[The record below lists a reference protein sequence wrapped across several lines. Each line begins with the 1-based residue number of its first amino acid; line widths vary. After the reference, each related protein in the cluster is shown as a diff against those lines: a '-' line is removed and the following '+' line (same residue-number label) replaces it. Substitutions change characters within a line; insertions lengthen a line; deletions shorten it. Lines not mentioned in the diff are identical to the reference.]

1 MFKDKKIVI
10 AIVVILAL
18 LLISIIYIKVQDS
31 RTPRGKAAE
40 TKMGKIISTVT
51 AIGIVEASS
60 ASLGSDTSGRVSWI
74 GIKDGNKVK
83 SGDIL
88 IKLEGYDKAER
99 DLQRTRRLYKSGFAS
114 KADLEKAELMADS
127 LSIKSPINGIV
138 SKVDAKVGESV
149 IPGSEIV
156 SIVNPS
162 DMWIEIQI
170 DEIDIAEVSVGQ
182 KVEIYTDAYP
192 DESFL
197 GRITWK
203 SPEAELKRVAG
214 RIKVDEEDMVFRAKV
229 ILLSGQKVLKP
240 GMSIHGE
247 IITHLKEDV
256 LVVPREA
263 IFTSDGKSYVFAVEK
278 GRAKKKVVALG
289 LRDPDN
295 VEVEKG
301 LKVGEIVAVSNLE
314 KLKDGG
320 RVKIE

>member
-1 MFKDKKIVI
+1 MFKDKKIIITIVI
-10 AIVVILAL
+10 ILIVMVILAV
-18 LLISIIYIKVQDS
+18 YINVRER
-31 RTPRGKAAE
+31 RTPRIKVAQV
-40 TKMGKIISTVT
+40 KMGKIISTV
-51 AIGIVEASS
+51 AAPGMVEASS
-60 ASLGSDTSGRVSWI
+60 APLGADTSGRVSWI
-74 GIKDGNKVK
+74 GVNDGNKVK

-88 IKLEGYDKAER
+88 IKLEGYDKAEKDFR
-99 DLQRTRRLYKSGFAS
+99 RTKRLYENGFAS

-127 LSIKSPINGIV
+127 LSIKSPISGIV

-156 SIVNPS
+156 SIVNPR
-162 DMWIEIQI
+162 DMWVEIQI

-182 KVEIYTDAYP
+182 QVKIYTDTYP
-192 DESFL
+192 DRSFE

-214 RIKVDEEDMVFRAKV
+214 RVKIDEEDMVFRAKV
-229 ILLSGQKVLKP
+229 IILSGKKVLKP

-247 IITHLKEDV
+247 IITHLKEGV

-263 IFTSDGKSYVFAVEK
+263 IIVSDGKSYVFVVEK
-278 GRAKKKVVALG
+278 RRAKKKEVALG

-295 VEVEKG
+295 VEVKRG
-301 LKVGEIVAVSNLE
+301 IKAGDTVTISNLE
-314 KLKDGG
+314 KLKNKS